1 MSLADLA
8 INVPLSSRLIQSL
21 TPCPDRGIEM
31 TPAYYILLLLSLLTI
46 ALGIPVPEDDET
58 NSVGQ
63 HLGHA
68 GLWLFGGLAGIG
80 MAMGCI
86 TYGTSWLHRF
96 KSMQAEFAANT
107 TTWDAEQARKEQE
120 HEKHMEALDIILDV
134 AKNYTESVGKIS
146 KEFDPFEVIKEMQD
160 DVEDAKIKAET

>member
-1 MSLADLA
+1 
-8 INVPLSSRLIQSL
+8 
-21 TPCPDRGIEM
+21 
-31 TPAYYILLLLSLLTI
+31 
-46 ALGIPVPEDDET
+46 
-58 NSVGQ
+58 
-63 HLGHA
+63 
-68 GLWLFGGLAGIG
+68 

-160 DVEDAKIKAET
+160 DVEHAKIKAET